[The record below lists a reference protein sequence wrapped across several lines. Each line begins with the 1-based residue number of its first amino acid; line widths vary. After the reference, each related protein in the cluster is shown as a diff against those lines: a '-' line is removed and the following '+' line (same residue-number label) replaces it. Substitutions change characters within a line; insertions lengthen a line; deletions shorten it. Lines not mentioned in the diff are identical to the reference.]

1 MPVRSHHT
9 QSAAETQLTTLGGDS
24 WTTEVVPCLP
34 RSLDEQARLLKAFE
48 RKRGLQCAS
57 DLLRAILA
65 YVLDDLSFRALGAW
79 AVLVGLADI
88 SECAWRKRLR
98 KCSPFLLWLLSE
110 LLAASVATA
119 ADLL

>member
-9 QSAAETQLTTLGGDS
+9 QFSPAPQSADLLGDTWAS
-24 WTTEVVPCLP
+24 EVVPRLP
-34 RSLDEQARLLKAFE
+34 AQLADQARTLKAFQ
-48 RKRGLQCAS
+48 RRRGLTCAP

-98 KCSPFLLWLLSE
+98 KCSP
-110 LLAASVATA
+110 
-119 ADLL
+119 